1 MIIFWYSP
9 GSTKEVTFKWLFFL
23 SNELKIVI
31 SFIKQFKT
39 HDITTYIKEIVIQ
52 FSLCLYEQQS
62 YFSYQQVALNP
73 LFQMRYDSL
82 ANSKKQRS
90 DSQRG

>member
-39 HDITTYIKEIVIQ
+39 HGITTYVKEIVLQ
-52 FSLCLYEQQS
+52 QSLCLYEYQS
-62 YFSYQQVALNP
+62 YSYPDKPRIDKRN
-73 LFQMRYDSL
+73 F
-82 ANSKKQRS
+82 RS
-90 DSQRG
+90 S